1 MSTDAMTRITIS
13 VPESMAL
20 RLDAAARATDR
31 SASSIVRLALRA
43 VLPEDQETPTM
54 SEILHP
60 AVRGAALHQ
69 RQMDI
74 ERERAAEHARQ
85 QARVA
90 EANAIYLR
98 QLESK

>member
-1 MSTDAMTRITIS
+1 MSTAMTRITIS

-43 VLPEDQETPTM
+43 VLPEDQETPSM
-54 SEILHP
+54 NEILHP

-69 RQMDI
+69 RQMEI
-74 ERERAAEHARQ
+74 ERQRAEEHAEQ
-85 QARVA
+85 QQRVA
-90 EANAIYLR
+90 RDNADCLR
-98 QLESK
+98 RLDER